1 VYEKCE
7 FLKKTH
13 TLGPNDVS
21 GIVWAL
27 VSIRLACVSCRWPSV
42 AFVWPVGA
50 KTGGLYVVGVKMHRW
65 GVETRGW
72 EPKHVL
78 EIFKYNLTWTFELR
92 VLSDFGQLL
101 RQFER

>member
-27 VSIRLACVSCRWPSV
+27 VSICLACVSCRWLSV

-50 KTGGLYVVGVKMHRW
+50 KTGGLDVVGVKMHRW

-78 EIFKYNLTWTFELR
+78 E
-92 VLSDFGQLL
+92 G
-101 RQFER
+101 RQVHYRAKTRKIKEKTRKI